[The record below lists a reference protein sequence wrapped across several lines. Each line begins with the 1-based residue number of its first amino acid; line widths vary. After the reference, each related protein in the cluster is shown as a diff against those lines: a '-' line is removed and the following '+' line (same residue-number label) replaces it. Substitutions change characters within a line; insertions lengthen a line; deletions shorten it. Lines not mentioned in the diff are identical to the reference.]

1 MFSASTSIAC
11 AFLVLSVLADVVWA
25 VATKYSDGPARLG
38 WTSVPAVALL
48 AFLALLTQALKVLP
62 LGTAYAVWTG
72 IGAVGSVLA
81 GLLLFGEGMG
91 AARLAAVCAI
101 VGGGVALKFL
111 PA

>member
-25 VATKYSDGPARLG
+25 AATKYSDGHARLG
-38 WTSVPAVALL
+38 WTAVSAVALL

-81 GLLLFGEGMG
+81 GLLLLGEGMG
-91 AARLAAVCAI
+91 AARLAAVVAI